1 MKDWMDTSFE
11 ITNLSRFLQNEN
23 ISTEFVNK
31 TIDGQF
37 TQKVCRILLH
47 FTKSQI
53 AYVIGAYQNMENL
66 AGKSYHYAQLMHLF
80 TFQKKFNLTNFLG

>member
-47 FTKSQI
+47 FAKSQT
-53 AYVIGAYQNMENL
+53 AHVIGAYQNMENL
-66 AGKSYHYAQLMHLF
+66 AGKIRVIEI
-80 TFQKKFNLTNFLG
+80 KKQINSFDFFNGKY

>member
-1 MKDWMDTSFE
+1 MDTSFE

-37 TQKVCRILLH
+37 AQKVCRILLH
-47 FTKSQI
+47 FTKSQT

-66 AGKSYHYAQLMHLF
+66 AWKIRVIEVKKQINSFDFFNGKY
-80 TFQKKFNLTNFLG
+80 LGY